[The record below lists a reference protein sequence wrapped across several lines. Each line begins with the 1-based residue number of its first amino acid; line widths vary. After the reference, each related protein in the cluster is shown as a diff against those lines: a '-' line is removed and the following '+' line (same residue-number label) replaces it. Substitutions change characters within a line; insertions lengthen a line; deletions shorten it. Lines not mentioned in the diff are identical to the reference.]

1 MDAAH
6 LGRSTYR
13 VLIIED
19 DPSLRGGLAETL
31 RDASME
37 VVETTTVQVALEQI
51 KASQPQIILVSDALL
66 HAQSGELGALIRAE
80 ASPRRPLIVLLGTA
94 ETSSETQSG
103 GLESGADG
111 YILRSIPMREFVARI
126 EALANLQALEER
138 ASNLNRLLRAI
149 RNVNQLIVR
158 EKDRQTLLQEAC
170 NALVE
175 PAGYFSAWIVTFDPQ
190 GQVQGVVEAGIDE
203 AFATLRQ
210 SLLRGEFSIIEQRAI
225 EQKEVVFVEDACAV
239 FTAAPLAQH
248 FHGYAAMSVA
258 IRYEERLYGV
268 LTVSLPKEYAF
279 EGEEQSLLEEVAGD
293 LAFALYNLELEEQQA
308 RMAEVIRESEAKYRL
323 LAETTPDI
331 IIVHDMQGVIQ
342 YVNQAGLDFAGF
354 RAAEVIGRKISEFIA
369 PEFLAHLE
377 ERQRARLAGNLQT
390 LKYEIEFLNKAGQ
403 RVIMEVHSTPFQR
416 EGKAREVLVVARDIT
431 ERKAAEQQLQ
441 ESRRRLATLMN
452 NLPGM
457 AYRCQND
464 PQWTMEFVSEGC
476 LELTGYRAEAL
487 MCNRERS
494 YASLIHPEE
503 RGLVWESVQKAL
515 AERKPFQITYRI
527 LTADGREKWVWEK
540 GEGIFDEAG
549 TVIALEGFITDIT
562 ERVAYEQNLQVRME
576 QLDALSRACQIVT
589 ASLDLEQVLQEIIT
603 LAKRLTQADYGGI
616 VLVNEAGQLGQHA
629 EDHIGYSSLRYTLRP
644 DGITYWVLNNQQIA
658 IGESVTADG
667 RIEPPLG
674 EGAPQTVNPALMAAA
689 IRSFIS
695 LPLRVKGKN
704 LGVLHLYSKRPSN
717 FNQTEALLVAFAS
730 QAAIAI
736 DNAYQFRAAQQRL
749 ERLTSMRQI
758 DQAIIS
764 SLDLRLI
771 LDILLSHV
779 LTQLQVDAAAVLLYR
794 PETQSLHFAAGQ
806 GFRTSALQYSEVRLG
821 KGFAGLAALERRI
834 VTISEADKLA
844 KAFDRSLNFQD
855 EHFQAYFGVP
865 LIAKG
870 EVIGVLE
877 IYQRQPINPSPEWM
891 AFLET
896 LAGQAAIAIENLRL
910 FNDLQNTNQQLL
922 QAYDATIEGWA
933 KALEFRDMETEGHS
947 RRVVEMT
954 LQLARRLGIE
964 DQQLAAVRR
973 GALLHDIGKMAIPDA
988 ILQKPGPLNEEEWKM
1003 MRQHPLFALQM
1014 LENIPFL
1021 RSALDIPY
1029 CHHEKWDGSGY
1040 PRGLRGEEI
1049 PLAARIFAV
1058 VDVWDALTSD
1068 RPYRR
1073 AWSNEQ
1079 ALKYLKDQKGK
1090 HFDPRVVD
1098 AFLAFLSDESLSTG

>member
-1 MDAAH
+1 MVDAQ
-6 LGRSTYR
+6 SDCCPYR

-19 DPSLRGGLAETL
+19 DPFLRGGLAETL
-31 RDASME
+31 RNASME
-37 VVETTTVQVALEQI
+37 VVETTTIQAALEQI
-51 KASQPQIILVSDALL
+51 KASRPQLILLSDALL
-66 HAQSGELGALIRAE
+66 QAQSGELGACLRTE
-80 ASPRRPLIVLLGTA
+80 ASPRRPLIILLGTA

-103 GLESGADG
+103 GLQSGADG
-111 YILRSIPMREFVARI
+111 YLLRSIPMREFVARI

-158 EKDRQTLLQEAC
+158 EKDRQTLLQEAI
-170 NALVE
+170 NLLVE
-175 PAGYFSAWIVTFDPQ
+175 PAGYLNAWSVTFNPQ
-190 GQVQGVVEAGIDE
+190 GQVADVVEAGIGE
-203 AFATLRQ
+203 AFADVRQ
-210 SLLRGEFSIIEQRAI
+210 SLLRGEFSASERRAM
-225 EQKEVVFVEDACAV
+225 EQKEGICLEDARSV
-239 FTAAPLAQH
+239 FTAAPLAAH
-248 FHGYAAMSVA
+248 FQGHAVMSTA

-268 LTVSLPKEYAF
+268 LTVSLLKEFAY
-279 EGEEQSLLEEVAGD
+279 EVEEQSLLKEVAGD
-293 LAFALYNLELEEQQA
+293 LAFALYNLELEERQA
-308 RMAEVIRESEAKYRL
+308 QLAEAIRESETKYRL

-331 IIVHDMQGVIQ
+331 IVVHDMQGMIQ

-354 RAAEVIGRKISEFIA
+354 DAEEIIGHKVSEFIA

-377 ERQRARLAGNLQT
+377 ERQQARLAGNLQT
-390 LKYEIEFLNKAGQ
+390 LMYEIEFVNKAGQ
-403 RVIMEVHSTPFQR
+403 RVPMEVHSIPFQR
-416 EGKAREVLVVARDIT
+416 EGKAREVLVVARDVT
-431 ERKAAEQQLQ
+431 ERKAAEKELQ

-464 PQWTMEFVSEGC
+464 PQWTMEFVSDGC
-476 LELTGYRAEAL
+476 LELTGYRAAAL
-487 MCNRERS
+487 MDNQERS
-494 YASLIHPEE
+494 YASLIHPED
-503 RGLVWESVQKAL
+503 RWLVWENVQKAL
-515 AERKPFQITYRI
+515 AERRPFQITYRI
-527 LTADGREKWVWEK
+527 LTAEGKDKWVWEK

-562 ERVAYEQNLQVRME
+562 ERVAYEQNLQLRME

-589 ASLDLEQVLQEIIT
+589 ASLDLEQVLQEIVT

-616 VLVNEAGQLGQHA
+616 VLVNEGGQIGQHA
-629 EDHIGYSSLRYTLRP
+629 EDHIGYISLRYNLRP
-644 DGITYWVLNNQQIA
+644 DGITYWVLKNQKIA
-658 IGESVTADG
+658 TGDMVSADG
-667 RIEPPLG
+667 RIEPPIG
-674 EGAPQTVNPALMAAA
+674 EGAPQTVNPALIAAA
-689 IRSFIS
+689 VRSFIS
-695 LPLRVKGKN
+695 LPLRVKGQN

-717 FNQTEALLVAFAS
+717 FSQTEALLIAFAS

-764 SLDLRLI
+764 SLDLHLI
-771 LDILLSHV
+771 LDILLGHV
-779 LTQLQVDAAAVLLYR
+779 LNQLQVDAAAVLLYR
-794 PETQSLHFAAGQ
+794 PETQRLHFAAGQ
-806 GFRTSALQYSEVRLG
+806 GFRTAALQHSESRLG
-821 KGFAGLAALERRI
+821 KSFAGLAALERRI
-834 VTISEADKLA
+834 VTVFEAEKLA
-844 KAFDRSLNFQD
+844 KAVDRSPSFRD
-855 EHFQAYFGVP
+855 EYFQAYFGVP

-891 AFLET
+891 TFLEA
-896 LAGQAAIAIENLRL
+896 LAEQAAIAIENLRL

-947 RRVVEMT
+947 RRVVELT
-954 LQLARRLGIE
+954 VRLARRLGIE
-964 DQQLAAVRR
+964 EQQLPSIRR

-988 ILQKPGPLNEEEWKM
+988 ILQKPGPLNEEEWKLM
-1003 MRQHPLFALQM
+1003 HQHPIFALQM

-1021 RSALDIPY
+1021 RSGLDIPY

-1040 PRGLRGEEI
+1040 PRGLKDKEI

-1068 RPYRR
+1068 RPYRH

-1090 HFDPRVVD
+1090 HLDPQVVD
-1098 AFLAFLSDESLSTG
+1098 AFLALLSEEEL

>member
-1 MDAAH
+1 MVDAQ
-6 LGRSTYR
+6 LDCSPYR

-31 RDASME
+31 RSASME
-37 VVETTTVQVALEQI
+37 VVETTTIQAALEQI
-51 KASQPQIILVSDALL
+51 KTSRPQLILLSDALL
-66 HAQSGELGALIRAE
+66 QAQSGELGVRLRAE
-80 ASPRRPLIVLLGTA
+80 ASPRHPLIILLGTA

-111 YILRSIPMREFVARI
+111 YILRSIPMREFIARI

-138 ASNLNRLLRAI
+138 AGNLNRLLRAI
-149 RNVNQLIVR
+149 RSVNQLIVR
-158 EKDRQTLLQEAC
+158 EKDRQRLLQETC
-170 NALVE
+170 NLLVE
-175 PAGYFSAWIVTFDPQ
+175 PAGYFNAWIVTLNPK
-190 GQVQGVVEAGIDE
+190 GQVESVVEAGIGE
-203 AFATLRQ
+203 AFADIRLH
-210 SLLRGEFSIIEQRAI
+210 LLRGEFSAIEQRAI
-225 EQKEVVFVEDACAV
+225 EQKEVICFEDARAV
-239 FTAAPLAQH
+239 FTSAPLAAH
-248 FHGYAAMSVA
+248 FQSCAVMSTS
-258 IRYEERLYGV
+258 IRYEENLYGV
-268 LTVSLPKEYAF
+268 LTVSLPAEFALQV
-279 EGEEQSLLEEVAGD
+279 EEQSILKEVASD

-308 RMAEVIRESEAKYRL
+308 RMAEAIRESETKYRL

-331 IIVHDMQGVIQ
+331 IVVHDMQGVIQ

-354 RAAEVIGRKISEFIA
+354 GAEEVIGHRVSEFIA

-377 ERQRARLAGNLQT
+377 ERQQTRLAGNLQT
-390 LKYEIEFLNKAGQ
+390 LKYEIEFVNKAGQ
-403 RVIMEVHSTPFQR
+403 RVPMEVYSTPFQR
-416 EGKAREVLVVARDIT
+416 EGKAREVLVAAGDIT
-431 ERKAAEQQLQ
+431 ERKAAEQELQ

-487 MCNRERS
+487 MDNNERS
-494 YASLIHPEE
+494 YASLIHPED
-503 RGLVWESVQKAL
+503 RWLVWESVQKAL
-515 AERKPFQITYRI
+515 AKRKPFQITYRI

-540 GEGIFDEAG
+540 GEGIFDDAG

-562 ERVAYEQNLQVRME
+562 ERIAYEQNLRLRME
-576 QLDALSRACQIVT
+576 QLDALSKACQIVT
-589 ASLDLEQVLQEIIT
+589 ASLDLEQVLQEIVT
-603 LAKRLTQADYGGI
+603 LAKRLTRADYGGI
-616 VLVNEAGQLGQHA
+616 VLVNEAGQVGQHA
-629 EDHIGYSSLRYTLRP
+629 EDYIGYSSLRYNLRP
-644 DGITYWVLNNQQIA
+644 DGITYWVLNNQKIA
-658 IGESVTADG
+658 IGDLVSIDG
-667 RIEPPLG
+667 TIEPPLG
-674 EGAPQTVNPALMAAA
+674 EGAPQTVNPALVAAA
-689 IRSFIS
+689 VRSFIS
-695 LPLRVKGKN
+695 LPLRVKGQN

-717 FNQTEALLVAFAS
+717 FSQTEALLIAFAS

-764 SLDLRLI
+764 SLDLHLI
-771 LDILLSHV
+771 LDILLGHV
-779 LTQLQVDAAAVLLYR
+779 LNQLQVDAAAVLLYR
-794 PETQSLHFAAGQ
+794 PETQSLRFAAGQ
-806 GFRTSALQYSEVRLG
+806 GFRTAALQHSEIRLG
-821 KGFAGLAALERRI
+821 KSFAGLAALERRI
-834 VTISEADKLA
+834 VTVFEAEKLA
-844 KAFDRSLNFQD
+844 KAFDRSLNFQE
-855 EHFQAYFGVP
+855 EHFQAYVGVP

-870 EVIGVLE
+870 EMIGVLE
-877 IYQRQPINPSPEWM
+877 IYQRRPTNPSPEWM
-891 AFLET
+891 AFLEA

-947 RRVVEMT
+947 RRVVE
-954 LQLARRLGIE
+954 LILRLARRLGIE
-964 DQQLAAVRR
+964 DQHLPPVRR

-988 ILQKPGPLNEEEWKM
+988 ILQKPGPLNEDEWKL

-1029 CHHEKWDGSGY
+1029 CHHEKWDGTGY
-1040 PRGLRGEEI
+1040 PRGLKGEEI
-1049 PLAARIFAV
+1049 PLGARIFAV

-1068 RPYRR
+1068 RPYRC

-1090 HFDPRVVD
+1090 HFDPQIVD
-1098 AFLAFLSDESLSTG
+1098 AFLALLSEEQF